1 MDKVENKSTAT
12 VLRDVGDDNQNV
24 KERTLRRPR
33 ALLLPPEAKSAE
45 VEGGSKSAGWTNIQ
59 WKNIRVGDVVR
70 LSRDETVPADIVLLY
85 AHGDNGVA
93 YVETMAL
100 DGETNLKSKQALSVF
115 KDCDSISGI
124 QACSAEFVI
133 EDPNP
138 NLYSFEGRVAV
149 GDKVF
154 PLTLNQVIY
163 RGSVLRNTQ
172 FAIGLVANTGE
183 ECKVRASKGVPSC
196 QPNLVY
202 ADSGERKPP
211 LEGKEAS
218 PREARESSRVGSY
231 RVRRYALGRLF
242 DGLPALAAVD
252 RISLVVFAPRAR

>member
-1 MDKVENKSTAT
+1 MDKVENKSVAT
-12 VLRDVGDDNQNV
+12 VLREVGDDNQNV
-24 KERTLRRPR
+24 RERTLRRLR
-33 ALLLPPEAKSAE
+33 SLLFRSEAKSAE
-45 VEGGSKSAGWTNIQ
+45 VEDDSQSAGWTNIQ
-59 WKNIRVGDVVR
+59 WQNIRVSDVVR

-85 AHGDNGVA
+85 AYGDNGVA

-100 DGETNLKSKQALSVF
+100 DGETNLKSKQAFSVF

-124 QACSAEFVI
+124 QACHAEFVV

-172 FAIGLVANTGE
+172 FAIGLVVNTGE
-183 ECKVRASKGVPSC
+183 ECKVRASKDIPSC
-196 QPNLVY
+196 QPN
-202 ADSGERKPP
+202 
-211 LEGKEAS
+211 
-218 PREARESSRVGSY
+218 
-231 RVRRYALGRLF
+231 
-242 DGLPALAAVD
+242 
-252 RISLVVFAPRAR
+252 